1 MNKFLYILFILAGA
15 VTWGCSTLE
24 DDLTDCVQMRVYVDF
39 DDPDAIEWG
48 NYTGLKTLDDNPK
61 YVKLYIFDKHNSFLG
76 VHYITTQKVYE
87 LPYKQYDSVQYIAV
101 VSNDIYND
109 LYPNYITGQQLL
121 KGTKTDTSFISLKS
135 SNPYYQINNIAQS
148 PGDFQI
154 DYGYIPTIRTDNKM
168 APHFIY
174 VKRKVGAIRCIIIG
188 LNKYL
193 EGENSAIAQKE
204 SPYTIMFGETKKA
217 VSFNGSLTGGNVN
230 YIFPNYSEKNDTIIT
245 TFINT
250 LPTSSDNASEIKI
263 YKSNYLISKKNN
275 QKNTAVVREG
285 RAVTVIINFSETV
298 APNEGGMGVSTDK
311 WDSVNVNANF

>member
-1 MNKFLYILFILAGA
+1 
-15 VTWGCSTLE
+15 
-24 DDLTDCVQMRVYVDF
+24 
-39 DDPDAIEWG
+39 
-48 NYTGLKTLDDNPK
+48 
-61 YVKLYIFDKHNSFLG
+61 
-76 VHYITTQKVYE
+76 
-87 LPYKQYDSVQYIAV
+87 
-101 VSNDIYND
+101 
-109 LYPNYITGQQLL
+109 
-121 KGTKTDTSFISLKS
+121 
-135 SNPYYQINNIAQS
+135 
-148 PGDFQI
+148 
-154 DYGYIPTIRTDNKM
+154 M